1 MVKYQETSRED
12 YKEYLV
18 ITNEYEGR
26 DLGDAKVGFVTK
38 FSEGKWAFRTIDP
51 FFTDVMPTDKFKTR
65 KEAVETALS
74 SLRAIVREFKNKQ
87 EPQEIDL
94 SMLQGQYRRVNNNRK
109 TTRGR
114 KVQYIQRAERLPNG
128 ELKYLNSYKK
138 IHHERV

>member
-1 MVKYQETSRED
+1 
-12 YKEYLV
+12 
-18 ITNEYEGR
+18 
-26 DLGDAKVGFVTK
+26 
-38 FSEGKWAFRTIDP
+38 
-51 FFTDVMPTDKFKTR
+51 MPTDKFKTR